1 MPDAPGT
8 AQTPTQPT
16 AQAQSA
22 PAPASVDLATLKAQ
36 VAADLRPQILTEV
49 ETGHKT
55 ALAKTVGELQATHA
69 RDLALSDAG
78 VRDPLGRAAVLAA
91 FDATPKADR
100 GEGGA
105 AEWWGRQVAAHKA
118 HAEAP
123 DKAPKPNIHPTVQAY
138 LPAVTPATPAAP
150 ASPFGGQRGP
160 ASVDRGASPR
170 GQAGADPDMLAG
182 ESVATYLQR
191 VDAHRKAN
199 R

>member
-49 ETGHKT
+49 DNTHKAT
-55 ALAKTVGELQATHA
+55 LAKALGEVQATHA

-123 DKAPKPNIHPTVQAY
+123 DKAPKPSIHPTVQAY

-160 ASVDRGASPR
+160 ASVDRGAAPR
-170 GQAGADPDMLAG
+170 GAASALPTPKPGTTINDFLA
-182 ESVATYLQR
+182 SLAPR
-191 VDAHRKAN
+191 
-199 R
+199 

>member
-8 AQTPTQPT
+8 AQTPTQPA
-16 AQAQSA
+16 AQAQAA
-22 PAPASVDLATLKAQ
+22 PAPASVDLASIRTQLTAE
-36 VAADLRPQILTEV
+36 LRPQILAEIDA
-49 ETGHKT
+49 GHKAT
-55 ALAKTVGELQATHA
+55 LAKALGEVQATHA

-100 GEGGA
+100 GEGGVA
-105 AEWWGRQVAAHKA
+105 DWWGRQIAAHKA

-170 GQAGADPDMLAG
+170 GQAGADPDMLPG
-182 ESVATYLQR
+182 ESISAYLQR

>member
-105 AEWWGRQVAAHKA
+105 AEWWGRQVVAHKA
-118 HAEAP
+118 HAADPE
-123 DKAPKPNIHPTVQAY
+123 KAPKPNIHPTVQAY

-160 ASVDRGASPR
+160 ASVDRGAAPR
-170 GQAGADPDMLAG
+170 GAASALPTPKPGTTINDFLA
-182 ESVATYLQR
+182 SLAPR
-191 VDAHRKAN
+191 
-199 R
+199 